1 MTPLL
6 FGYGM
11 YRCIVMSTGLPSIVF
26 LFVLFNLVGEVE
38 LFFKTLLFDTF
49 ALALVCSSH

>member
-1 MTPLL
+1 
-6 FGYGM
+6 M
-11 YRCIVMSTGLPSIVF
+11 YRCIVMSTVLPSIVF